1 MKSQKIRAEA
11 LLEKLAKQTD
21 GAEIYELRTVELPVR
36 FRAGALES
44 VKAVETAG
52 RALRLIKDGRLGFST
67 TTDLGDDTYL
77 VQNALESAHYGDPAP
92 FRFPAQQPAPSV
104 QCFDPQVEQM
114 DEQSFIALGE
124 QIVEKIKAYDATLQ
138 INVGLS
144 KELEE
149 VSLYNTSG
157 LALTS
162 RRTLLSVSVSATRAR
177 EGDIFTIFEAT
188 SWRQAKEIDGLALA
202 ERLIERLRLAER
214 IAPIQTK
221 AMPVIFRGPG
231 VLALLIPF
239 MVGLDGRNVFL
250 GVSPLRG
257 KLDQKI
263 CDERFSLIDDGTL
276 DFAPRSAP
284 YDDEG
289 VPTQRKFL
297 IERGVAKQ
305 FLYDL
310 KTAALARAQLTGN
323 GFKAGFMGGGFRY
336 PPRISSTSAIIPPGD
351 RTFTQILKDLDEALI
366 VENVMGL
373 GGGNPLT
380 GEFSNTVSVG
390 FLARKGEIVGC
401 VKNTMIAGNVY
412 DLLRERLIALS
423 DRPEWIFG
431 FAHAPAIAL
440 DGVSVASK

>member
-1 MKSQKIRAEA
+1 MKSQKIRAED

-21 GAEIYELRTVELPVR
+21 GAEIYELHTVELPVR

-77 VQNALESAHYGDPAP
+77 VQNALESAQYGDPAP
-92 FRFPAQQPAPSV
+92 FRFPAQQPAPAV

-114 DEQSFIALGE
+114 DEQNLIALGE
-124 QIVEKIKAYDATLQ
+124 QIVEKIQAYDATLQ
-138 INVGLS
+138 IEAWAV
-144 KELEE
+144 KEIEE
-149 VSLYNTSG
+149 IRLCNTSG
-157 LALTS
+157 LTLS
-162 RRTLLSVSVSATRAR
+162 HRRTTLSVGAYVTRAQ
-177 EGDIFTIFEAT
+177 EGDIFSISESA
-188 SWRQAKEIDGLALA
+188 SWRQAKEIDILARA
-202 ERLIERLRLAER
+202 DRLIERLRLAEK
-214 IAPIQTK
+214 IVPAQTK

-231 VLALLIPF
+231 VLVLLFPF
-239 MVGLDGRNVFL
+239 LVGLDGRNVFL

-276 DFAPRSAP
+276 DFAPRSTP

-289 VPTQRKFL
+289 VPTTKKFL
-297 IERGVAKQ
+297 IERGVVKQ

-310 KTAALARAQLTGN
+310 KTAALAQAQPTGN
-323 GFKAGFMGGGFRY
+323 GFKVGFMGGGFRR
-336 PPRISSTSAIIPPGD
+336 PPTISSTSAIIPPGD
-351 RTFTQILKDLDEALI
+351 RTFTQILQDFDEALI

-390 FLARKGEIVGC
+390 FLARKGEIVGR

-412 DLLRERLIALS
+412 DLLKDRLIALS
-423 DRPEWIFG
+423 DRPEWVFG
-431 FAHAPAIAL
+431 FVYTPAIAL